1 MVRAVLC
8 LIFTFGLT
16 AQNPTEI
23 PGVQQIP
30 KLDGI
35 LDDEAW
41 QQALV
46 IDDFAQRL
54 PHEGKTPSEKTEVF
68 LIYTSTDLFVGV
80 KCHDHQPDQ
89 IAATVMQRD
98 NFDLTQ
104 NEQFV
109 IAIDSYNDGR
119 SGFWFSTNPLGVR
132 VDAQFHNEGD
142 VFIVEWDGIW
152 DAQARIDHEGW
163 SAELRIPFSTL
174 RFKPGAENIMGI
186 NLFRRLIRTN
196 EQIFSPK
203 IPLQYANGTPN
214 VSIARKFLFRNIVGN
229 KRWFFKPTAITSQ
242 EKDYMRRDSKGSADL
257 GLDLTYALSD
267 NMVAT
272 VTYNTDF
279 SQVEADDR
287 QINLSRFNI
296 FIPEKRDFFIENSAL
311 FAFGLTQEAEVF
323 FSRRIGLA
331 ADSSGQ
337 SFTVPIFAGGKMTGK
352 IGRFD
357 VGLLNVQTQDRR
369 NVPDQNFSV
378 VRMKYEILPRS
389 YVGLIGTHKNPGEG
403 RSNSVIGIDGN
414 VFLNET
420 VAVSAFAATSKSNA
434 GDPGASIYNA
444 ALYRGGEREAF
455 NFSVTQIGKHF
466 DPQIGFLVRS
476 DVRKWY
482 GDVKWPMYLQHSVL
496 RRFVPEFETTYYENP
511 HDRIENYFHRFNFTT
526 ELVTDDIL
534 SVFVKRNFEYVPAAF
549 PIFRSIEI
557 ENGKYHE
564 TTGGISLASKPGRRL
579 SGTLSVNGGGFYGG
593 SFYEIGSS
601 VLWKW
606 NYHLTL
612 EQDYT
617 TTRVKL
623 SDDEFRTHIAQ
634 TRINYAFN
642 TRFFIASLIQYDN
655 ASNELG
661 FNIRVNYLLEE
672 GRELFVVYNHLFD
685 QHDVKNAYLKEPVN
699 RSLILKFSY
708 LF

>member
-1 MVRAVLC
+1 MRA
-8 LIFTFGLT
+8 LILLFFTFKLF
-16 AQNPTEI
+16 AQNPVELPTT
-23 PGVQQIP
+23 QQIP
-30 KLDGI
+30 KLDGV
-35 LDDEAW
+35 LNDDVW
-41 QQALV
+41 QQAFT
-46 IDDFAQRL
+46 INDFVQRL
-54 PHEGKTPSEKTEVF
+54 PHEGQTPSEKTEVF
-68 LIYTSTDLFVGV
+68 LLYTSTDLYVGV
-80 KCHDHQPDQ
+80 KCYDSKPDH

-132 VDAQFHNEGD
+132 VDAQFNNEGD

-152 DAQARIDHEGW
+152 DVQAHSDSDGW

-174 RFKPGAENIMGI
+174 RFKSGSENIMGI
-186 NLFRRLIRTN
+186 NLYRRIIRTN
-196 EQIFSPK
+196 EHLFSPL

-214 VSIARKFLFRNIVGN
+214 VSIARKFLFKNIVGN
-229 KRWFFKPTAITSQ
+229 KRWFFKPTIITSH
-242 EKDYMRRDSKGSADL
+242 EKNYIHHDSKASGDL

-267 NMVAT
+267 NMVT
-272 VTYNTDF
+272 TITYNTDF

-331 ADSSGQ
+331 ADTSGQ
-337 SFTVPIFAGGKMTGK
+337 LFTVPILAGGKMTGK

-357 VGLLNVQTQDRR
+357 IGILNVQTQDRR

-389 YVGLIGTHKNPGEG
+389 YIGLIGTRKDPAEG
-403 RSNSVIGIDGN
+403 RTNSVVGIDGN

-420 VAVSAFAATSKSNA
+420 VAVSAFAVTSKSA
-434 GDPGASIYNA
+434 VDDPGSSMYNA
-444 ALYRGGEREAF
+444 AIYRGGEREAF
-455 NFSVTQIGKHF
+455 NFSVTSIGRNF
-466 DPQIGFLVRS
+466 DPQMGFLVRS
-476 DVRKWY
+476 DTRKWY
-482 GDVKWPMYLQHSVL
+482 GDVKWPVYLKHPVL
-496 RRFVPEFETTYYENP
+496 RRFVPEYETTYYENP
-511 HDRIENYFHRFNFTT
+511 HDRIENYFHKFNFTT
-526 ELVTDDIL
+526 ELVTDDII
-534 SVFVKRNFEYVPAAF
+534 SVFIKRNFEYIPSTF
-549 PIFRSIEI
+549 PIFRTVEI
-557 ENGKYHE
+557 ENGNYHQ
-564 TTGGISLASKPGRRL
+564 TSGGLSLSSKPGRRL
-579 SGTLSVNGGGFYGG
+579 SGTLSLSGGGFYGG

-601 VLWKW
+601 LLWKW

-612 EQDYT
+612 SQDYT
-617 TTRVKL
+617 TTFAKL
-623 SDDEFRTHIAQ
+623 DNDEFRTHIAQ

-685 QHDVKNAYLKEPVN
+685 QHGVKNVYLKEPVN